1 MEVKCVEEFQN
12 LVKEHELLIVY
23 FYTKSYNECS
33 KIAPIFEE
41 FSKIYIG
48 IKFVK
53 VDADYLEDLSE
64 MLNVEALPTFIIFE
78 SGKMTKKRLVS
89 KNVNSLLE
97 LIKSV
102 TKIKHEEE
110 EQQQQTGDE
119 DGNHKFLKRKRTI
132 PTNELIELIQS
143 SYSDAEST
151 NSSSTSDSKNNET
164 NYIIGKTI
172 GHGGFGK
179 VNICTDSKNGEIYAV
194 KHVNFEKKTMSDTL
208 KKVRY

>member
-1 MEVKCVEEFQN
+1 MEVKCVEEFHN
-12 LVKEHELLIVY
+12 LVKENELLIVY

-41 FSKIYIG
+41 FSKIYIN

-53 VDADYLEDLSE
+53 VDADSLEDLSE
-64 MLNVEALPTFIIFE
+64 ILNVEALPTFIIFE
-78 SGKMTKKRLVS
+78 SGKMTNKRLVS

-110 EQQQQTGDE
+110 EQQQTGDE
-119 DGNHKFLKRKRTI
+119 DGYHKFLKRKRTAT
-132 PTNELIELIQS
+132 TNELIELIQS
-143 SYSDAEST
+143 SHSDPEST
-151 NSSSTSDSKNNET
+151 NSSSTSDSKNNEI
-164 NYIIGKTI
+164 NYIVGKTI

-179 VNICTDSKNGEIYAV
+179 VNICTDSKSGEIYAV
-194 KHVNFEKKTMSDTL
+194 KHVYFEKKTMSDML
-208 KKVRY
+208 KKVRP